1 MSTPANW
8 RKVFEALDSP
18 NLGIN
23 YDPSHFIWQQIDY
36 IKPIYE
42 FKDKIFHVHFKD
54 IKVYPDRLA
63 DVGVMANPLEY
74 MTPKGLGNV
83 KWDQYVSA
91 LTDIGY
97 QGYSVIEVE
106 DKAFEGSLEDAKKA
120 VIQSARYLRNFVI

>member
-1 MSTPANW
+1 M
-8 RKVFEALDSP
+8 
-18 NLGIN
+18 
-23 YDPSHFIWQQIDY
+23 
-36 IKPIYE
+36 
-42 FKDKIFHVHFKD
+42 HFKD

-74 MTPKGLGNV
+74 MTPKIPGLGNV

-120 VIQSARYLRNFVI
+120 VIQSARYLRNFII